1 MSLRRQAHEILAN
14 QRSNG
19 CLNAFVG
26 HAKNCKEPE
35 ARGKHQTL
43 PEGATKSAIEGRLI
57 AVKDNICT
65 KDEPTTCSS
74 AILHNYQSPY
84 AATVV
89 SKLEAAGALINGKTN
104 LDEFGMG
111 SHSIH
116 SDHGRVKSHLGD
128 NLSAGGSSGG
138 SAIAVATHQCWAALG
153 TDTGGSVRLPA
164 AYTGTVGF
172 KPSYGMIS
180 RRGVVAYAN
189 SLDTVGIL
197 ARSSKI
203 VQKVFDVIKGYDP
216 DDPTS
221 VSKAMRSRIEE
232 QRSKDRPLI
241 EVGGPRCR
249 IGIPREYN
257 IKELDPLI
265 RQAWVKTLARLQE
278 EKYDIRAVS
287 LPTTQAALSAY
298 YIIAPAEASSNLAKY
313 DGVRFGSR
321 FPDRQ
326 PTDDVLYAVTRGNAL
341 GKEVRRRILL
351 GSYSLSAA
359 AIDNYFIKAQK
370 VRRLVQQD
378 FNRIFARHHP
388 LLETEEQCDE
398 ATGVDV
404 IISPTAPSLPPTL
417 SSITNNLSVDAY
429 SDDVFTVPA
438 SLAGLPAISL
448 PVPIDSNDPDRDL
461 KTTGLQIIGQYGDD
475 DLILDFARK
484 VQSNYITTAL

>member
-14 QRSNG
+14 QRSLG
-19 CLNAFVG
+19 CLNAFVS
-26 HAKNCKEPE
+26 HANNRKELE
-35 ARGKHQTL
+35 STGKHRAS
-43 PEGATKSAIEGRLI
+43 PEDATESAVKGRLI
-57 AVKDNICT
+57 SVKDNICT
-65 KDEPTTCSS
+65 KDEPTTCASS
-74 AILHNYQSPY
+74 ILHNYQSPY

-116 SDHGRVKSHLGD
+116 SDHGPVKSHLGND
-128 NLSAGGSSGG
+128 LSAGGSSGG
-138 SAIAVATHQCWAALG
+138 SAIAVATQHSWAALG

-172 KPSYGMIS
+172 KPSYGMVS
-180 RRGVVAYAN
+180 RHGVVAYAN

-197 ARSSKI
+197 ACSSKI
-203 VQKVFDVIKGYDP
+203 VQDVFDVIRGYDP
-216 DDPTS
+216 NDPTS
-221 VSKAMRSRIEE
+221 ISTVTCSRIEE
-232 QRSKDRPLI
+232 QRRQDQSSQN
-241 EVGGPRCR
+241 VGRRHYR

-257 IKELDPLI
+257 IKELDPVV
-265 RQAWVKTLARLQE
+265 RQAWLKTLILLQE
-278 EKYDIRAVS
+278 EKHDIRAVS

-313 DGVRFGSR
+313 DGIRFGTKFSE
-321 FPDRQ
+321 RQ
-326 PTDDVLYAVTRGNAL
+326 TTDDVLFAITRGNGL
-341 GKEVRRRILL
+341 GEEVRKRILL

-359 AIDNYFIKAQK
+359 AMDNYFVKAQK

-378 FNRIFARHHP
+378 FNHVFARYHP
-388 LLETEEQCDE
+388 LLENEQRCDDR
-398 ATGVDV
+398 TGVDV
-404 IISPTAPSLPPTL
+404 IISPTVPSLPPRI
-417 SSITNNLSVDAY
+417 SSITSKTSVNAY

-448 PVPIDSNDPDRDL
+448 PVPIEPNDLDGDL

-475 DLILDFARK
+475 DLILDFSRK
-484 VQSNYITTAL
+484 VQNLYSATTS